1 MNEQGMSRKWL
12 LTINNPVEKGYTH
25 DKLIEIM
32 EQFKGVTY
40 YCMSDEIGLETKT
53 YHTHLFIYAPNGVR
67 FNTIQKRV
75 PNCHIDYCKG
85 TAQQNRDYV
94 FKEGKYSGTDKEDTR
109 VDGTQLEWG
118 EMPVE
123 RQGRRNDIVDLYDMI
138 ANGMSDF
145 QILDTSP
152 DYMLN
157 LNQIRQ
163 TRQVIRS
170 EKFKNTFRQLTTTY
184 IWGSTGG
191 GKTRYVMEKY
201 GYENVYRVTNYKHPF
216 DDYRG
221 QDVVLFDEF
230 RSSLPLADMLK
241 YLDGY
246 PVVLPCRFA
255 DTQACFTKVYFT
267 TNIPLDKQYVNIQ
280 RDEIESYKAFLRRIH
295 KVINWDKQSKECQ
308 LSFEDLS
315 LADVPPMFQKF
326 FGGDYNV

>member
-170 EKFKNTFRQLTTTY
+170 EKFKNTFRQLITTY

-295 KVINWDKQSKECQ
+295 KVINWDKQSEECQ

>member
-1 MNEQGMSRKWL
+1 MDETKMSRKWL
-12 LTINNPVEKGYTH
+12 LTINNPIEKGYTH
-25 DKLIEIM
+25 DKLQELM
-32 EQFKGVTY
+32 KQFTNVTF
-40 YCMSDEIGLETKT
+40 YCMSDEIGLQTKT
-53 YHTHLFIYAPNGVR
+53 YHTHLFMYSPNGIR
-67 FNTIQKRV
+67 FRTVQSRI

-163 TRQVIRS
+163 TRQVIKS

-295 KVINWDKQSKECQ
+295 KSINWDTQADDCQ
-308 LSFEDLS
+308 MDFEDVMLE
-315 LADVPPMFQKF
+315 DVPEQL
-326 FGGDYNV
+326 GGGGSNVSL